1 MKRLLTFVLTLAGI
15 FCFLANALYQIKKA
29 GTVPIPTHLNVD
41 LYDYFLPYL
50 TFARQSVLAGS
61 LPLWTPYQALGAPF
75 FAAIQSGLLYPV
87 NWVIFI
93 MDVPRAMLVIQFLN
107 VTIGIVGTLVYLRY
121 LKVDWPA
128 VIPAAALFGYSV
140 LGKTFHLS
148 TGSTYCW
155 LPFVIYLTHRLFDR
169 PSFGA
174 CAALAGSL
182 TLCFLGGNTQH
193 FYYIAIVAL
202 IYYLFMMLCPPVR
215 HDIKAGLF
223 RSGLFALAL
232 LLTVGLASI
241 QLFPTLELSLSSIRS
256 LSEKLAGGDPFI
268 QEFSVVGMLRS
279 YLDRTENLYYFGSS
293 LLLIPLALGSRKHRP
308 AVICLSAALCYTILF
323 VLSKQVAALA
333 IFRKVPLADS
343 FRWNV
348 RMIDVGHFMIAA
360 LVAIGLSSLWE
371 RAPLRL
377 WDPVMRRLDRF
388 WTLVVV
394 YSLVVACSV
403 YLLAYKLSARS
414 LLYPLILAF
423 CILGVF
429 SLLFCA
435 SKLTLQVKRLC
446 VWALAALILLDIV
459 PHRNIVATVPAT
471 SATGTTS
478 LFDKQLSWT
487 KEHEGYSRVLLIPHG
502 FGFYNPNVG
511 SMFQLYSI
519 NSYET
524 FTLSRW
530 HNYVRF
536 MMGPK
541 EFDQITRVSTFH
553 GVIASPFTELFLR
566 QARTIGLTSLRY
578 FVTYESDMNEIISQ
592 NQYAW
597 KSIHDGDDAGSEFYV
612 YENKLAL
619 PRAYLVNSYITTHS
633 EEESLQA
640 IKWNILK
647 LASSIVL
654 EGGAPSFPP
663 TTLPS
668 NPGRARI
675 DKYGLNEVE
684 LHVEAED
691 PALVVLT
698 DSYYPGWTVSVDG
711 VRKPIWRANSL
722 FRAVEVA
729 PGNHTVV
736 FRYRPAS
743 LRWGIAVS
751 VCSLFLIL
759 SFSLLGVL
767 RKGAKS

>member
-1 MKRLLTFVLTLAGI
+1 M
-15 FCFLANALYQIKKA
+15 ANALYHIKIA
-29 GTVPIPTHLNVD
+29 GPVPVPTHLNVD

-50 TFARQSVLAGS
+50 TFARHSVLAGS
-61 LPLWTPYQALGAPF
+61 LPLWTPYQALGTPF

-107 VTIGIVGTLVYLRY
+107 VTIGIVGTLIYLRY
-121 LKVDWPA
+121 LKVDWAA
-128 VIPAAALFGYSV
+128 VVPAAALFGYSV
-140 LGKTFHLS
+140 LWKTFHLS

-169 PSFGA
+169 SSFGA
-174 CAALAGSL
+174 CGILAGAL

-193 FYYIAIVAL
+193 FYYIVIVAL

-215 HDIKAGLF
+215 NDIKAGLL
-223 RSGLFALAL
+223 RSGLFALAI

-268 QEFSVVGMLRS
+268 REFSVIGMLRS
-279 YLDRTENLYYFGSS
+279 YLDRSENLYYFGSS

-308 AVICLSAALCYTILF
+308 AVICLTAALCYTILF

-348 RMIDVGHFMIAA
+348 RMIDVGQFMIAA
-360 LVAIGLSSLWE
+360 LAGIGLSSLWE

-377 WDPVMRRLDRF
+377 RDPETNRLDRF
-388 WTLVVV
+388 WSLSVV
-394 YSLVVACSV
+394 YALFVVCSI
-403 YLLAYKLSARS
+403 YFISYELSAQS
-414 LLYPLILAF
+414 LLYPLILSL
-423 CILGVF
+423 CVLGVF
-429 SLLFCA
+429 ILLFYA
-435 SKLTLQVKRLC
+435 SRLTPQVKKVG
-446 VWALAALILLDIV
+446 VWAVAALILLDVV
-459 PHRNIVATVPAT
+459 PYRNIVATVPAT
-471 SATGTTS
+471 SATGTTG

-502 FGFYNPNVG
+502 FGFYNPDVG
-511 SMFQLYSI
+511 SMFQFYSI

-541 EFDQITRVSTFH
+541 EFDQVTRVSTFH
-553 GVIASPFTELFLR
+553 GVIASPFIELFLR
-566 QARTIGLTSLRY
+566 QARMIGLTSLRY
-578 FVTYESDMNEIISQ
+578 FITYESDMNEIIDE

-597 KSIHDGDDAGSEFYV
+597 KSIHGGDDAGSEFYV
-612 YENKLAL
+612 YENKFAL
-619 PRAYLVNSYITTHS
+619 PRAYLVNNYITTHS

-640 IKWNILK
+640 IKWNISK
-647 LASSIVL
+647 LDSSVVL

-663 TTLPS
+663 TALPS
-668 NPGRARI
+668 NPGLARI
-675 DKYGLNEVE
+675 EKYGLNEVE

-698 DSYYPGWTVSVDG
+698 DSYYPGWTASVDG

-722 FRAVEVA
+722 FRAVEVE

-736 FRYRPAS
+736 FRYQPAS

-751 VCSLFLIL
+751 VCSLLLIL
-759 SFSLLGVL
+759 SLSLTGVL
-767 RKGAKS
+767 RRGAKS